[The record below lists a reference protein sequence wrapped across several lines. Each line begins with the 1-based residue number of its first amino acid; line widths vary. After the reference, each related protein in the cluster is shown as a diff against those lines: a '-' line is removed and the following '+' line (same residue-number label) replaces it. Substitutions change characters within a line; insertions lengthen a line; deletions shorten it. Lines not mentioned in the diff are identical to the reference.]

1 MTKLVIPTVLLV
13 IGLIIGILLG
23 TYTVAP
29 ITIPPVTETV
39 TNTVTV
45 TTTKIRT
52 TTSISTMTLTTT
64 ITTTVISISKEIV
77 PVTTTITKYVYI
89 GGGHGGSVFGNV
101 TVITPRGGRPIAEVK
116 PGDLVLTE
124 EGFKPVK
131 EVKII
136 HVDNLYRITLEDG
149 KVLLADD
156 AQPVITTQGKKPVRE
171 LRVGDELL
179 TLDGSA
185 KITFIQKFD
194 QEADVYDLIFEEPL
208 NYYANKILVND
219 LKAGVLIPTIIL
231 YYPYSEF
238 IFMAGG

>member
-1 MTKLVIPTVLLV
+1 M
-13 IGLIIGILLG
+13 
-23 TYTVAP
+23 
-29 ITIPPVTETV
+29 
-39 TNTVTV
+39 
-45 TTTKIRT
+45 
-52 TTSISTMTLTTT
+52 
-64 ITTTVISISKEIV
+64 
-77 PVTTTITKYVYI
+77 
-89 GGGHGGSVFGNV
+89 
-101 TVITPRGGRPIAEVK
+101 ITPEGNKPIQDVR

-124 EGFKPVK
+124 EGFKEVK
-131 EVKII
+131 EVKVIE
-136 HVDNLYRITLEDG
+136 VFNLYKIELEDG
-149 KVLLADD
+149 KVLIADD
-156 AQPVITTQGKKPVRE
+156 AQPVITSEGKKPVRE

-238 IFMAGG
+238 IFIGSAAPSEI